1 MEEGRRPHRR
11 RTLVVSVREEKSLSS
26 RTIVLNDALY
36 EYLLSVSLREP
47 DVLCRLREETAKM
60 PQHNMQISPEQGQF
74 MALVVELTGA
84 RKCLEV
90 GTFTGYSTLSLALA
104 LPEDGQIVACDISE
118 EFTSRA
124 KPYWQKAGV
133 AGKIDL
139 RLGPALETLDA
150 LIADGES
157 GAFDFAFIDAD
168 KVNYQGYFQRALDLI
183 RRGGLI
189 LVDNVLWSGA
199 VVDPA
204 RDDEDTE
211 AIRAFNQACAGDPR
225 ISLSLVPI
233 GDGLT
238 LARKR

>member
-1 MEEGRRPHRR
+1 M
-11 RTLVVSVREEKSLSS
+11 SS

-74 MALVVELTGA
+74 IVLLVELTGA

-90 GTFTGYSTLSLALA
+90 GTFTGYSTLSVALA

-124 KPYWQKAGV
+124 KPYWQEAGV

-211 AIRAFNQACAGDPR
+211 AIRAFNQARAGDPR

>member
-1 MEEGRRPHRR
+1 M
-11 RTLVVSVREEKSLSS
+11 
-26 RTIVLNDALY
+26 
-36 EYLLSVSLREP
+36 
-47 DVLCRLREETAKM
+47 
-60 PQHNMQISPEQGQF
+60 
-74 MALVVELTGA
+74 
-84 RKCLEV
+84 
-90 GTFTGYSTLSLALA
+90 
-104 LPEDGQIVACDISE
+104 
-118 EFTSRA
+118 
-124 KPYWQKAGV
+124 
-133 AGKIDL
+133 
-139 RLGPALETLDA
+139 RLGPALDTLDA
-150 LIADGES
+150 LLDGGEA
-157 GAFDFAFIDAD
+157 GTFDFAFIDAD

-211 AIRAFNQACAGDPR
+211 AIRAFNQARADDPR

>member
-1 MEEGRRPHRR
+1 M
-11 RTLVVSVREEKSLSS
+11 SC

-74 MALVVELTGA
+74 IALLVELTGA

-90 GTFTGYSTLSLALA
+90 GTFTGYSTLSVALA

-211 AIRAFNQACAGDPR
+211 AIRAFNQARAGDPR

>member
-1 MEEGRRPHRR
+1 M
-11 RTLVVSVREEKSLSS
+11 SS

-74 MALVVELTGA
+74 MALLVELTGA

-124 KPYWQKAGV
+124 KPYWQEAGV

-211 AIRAFNQACAGDPR
+211 AIRAFNQARVGDPR

>member
-1 MEEGRRPHRR
+1 ME
-11 RTLVVSVREEKSLSS
+11 L
-26 RTIVLNDALY
+26 I
-36 EYLLSVSLREP
+36 
-47 DVLCRLREETAKM
+47 
-60 PQHNMQISPEQGQF
+60 
-74 MALVVELTGA
+74 GA

-90 GTFTGYSTLSLALA
+90 GTFTGYSTLSVALA

-211 AIRAFNQACAGDPR
+211 AIRAFNQARAGDPR

>member
-1 MEEGRRPHRR
+1 M
-11 RTLVVSVREEKSLSS
+11 SS

-74 MALVVELTGA
+74 IALLVELTGA

-90 GTFTGYSTLSLALA
+90 GTFTGYSTLSVALA

-124 KPYWQKAGV
+124 KPYWQEAGV

-139 RLGPALETLDA
+139 RLGPALETLDT

-211 AIRAFNQACAGDPR
+211 AIRAFNQARAGDPR

-233 GDGLT
+233 GDGLS

>member
-1 MEEGRRPHRR
+1 M
-11 RTLVVSVREEKSLSS
+11 SS

-74 MALVVELTGA
+74 IALLVELTGA

-90 GTFTGYSTLSLALA
+90 GTFTGYSTLSVALA

-124 KPYWQKAGV
+124 KPYWQEAGV

>member
-1 MEEGRRPHRR
+1 M
-11 RTLVVSVREEKSLSS
+11 SS

-74 MALVVELTGA
+74 MALLVELTGA

-90 GTFTGYSTLSLALA
+90 GTFTGYSTLSVALA

-124 KPYWQKAGV
+124 KPYWQEAGV

-183 RRGGLI
+183 RRGGLV
-189 LVDNVLWSGA
+189 LVDNVLLSGA

-211 AIRAFNQACAGDPR
+211 AIRAFNQACADDPR

>member
-1 MEEGRRPHRR
+1 M
-11 RTLVVSVREEKSLSS
+11 SS

-60 PQHNMQISPEQGQF
+60 PQNNMQISPEQGQF
-74 MALVVELTGA
+74 MALLVELTGA
-84 RKCLEV
+84 RKCLEI

-168 KVNYQGYFQRALDLI
+168 KVNYQGYFQRSLDLI

-204 RDDEDTE
+204 RNDEDTE
-211 AIRAFNQACAGDPR
+211 AIRAFNQTRAGDPR

>member
-1 MEEGRRPHRR
+1 M
-11 RTLVVSVREEKSLSS
+11 SS

-74 MALVVELTGA
+74 MALLVELTGA

-124 KPYWQKAGV
+124 KPYWQEAGV

-150 LIADGES
+150 MIADGES

-211 AIRAFNQACAGDPR
+211 AIRAFNQARAGDPR

>member
-1 MEEGRRPHRR
+1 M
-11 RTLVVSVREEKSLSS
+11 SS

-74 MALVVELTGA
+74 MALLVELTGA

-104 LPEDGQIVACDISE
+104 LPEDGKIVACDISE

-124 KPYWQKAGV
+124 KPYWQEAGV

-211 AIRAFNQACAGDPR
+211 AIRAFNQACANDPR

>member
-1 MEEGRRPHRR
+1 M
-11 RTLVVSVREEKSLSS
+11 SI
-26 RTIVLNDALY
+26 RTIVLNDALH

-74 MALVVELTGA
+74 MALLVELTGA

-124 KPYWQKAGV
+124 KPYWQEAGV

>member
-1 MEEGRRPHRR
+1 M
-11 RTLVVSVREEKSLSS
+11 SS

-74 MALVVELTGA
+74 MALLVELTGA

-90 GTFTGYSTLSLALA
+90 GTFTGYSTLSVALA

-124 KPYWQKAGV
+124 KPYWQEAGV

-150 LIADGES
+150 LIADGEI

-211 AIRAFNQACAGDPR
+211 AIRAFNQARAGDPR

>member
-1 MEEGRRPHRR
+1 M
-11 RTLVVSVREEKSLSS
+11 SS

-74 MALVVELTGA
+74 IALLVELTGA

-90 GTFTGYSTLSLALA
+90 GTFTGYSTLSVALA

-124 KPYWQKAGV
+124 KPYWQEAGV

-150 LIADGES
+150 LIANGES

-211 AIRAFNQACAGDPR
+211 AIRAFNQARAGDPR

>member
-1 MEEGRRPHRR
+1 M
-11 RTLVVSVREEKSLSS
+11 SS

-74 MALVVELTGA
+74 IALLVELTGA

-90 GTFTGYSTLSLALA
+90 GTFTGYSTLSVALA
-104 LPEDGQIVACDISE
+104 LPEDGQIVACDISQ
-118 EFTSRA
+118 EFTPRA
-124 KPYWQKAGV
+124 KPYWQEAGV

-150 LIADGES
+150 LITDGES

-168 KVNYQGYFQRALDLI
+168 KENYIAYWDLI
-183 RRGGLI
+183 VPKLPAGGL
-189 LVDNVLWSGA
+189 LVIDNVLWSGS
-199 VVDPA
+199 VLDPQTESA
-204 RDDEDTE
+204 E
-211 AIRAFNQACAGDPR
+211 AIVAFNRHVAEDDRVEQVMLTIR
-225 ISLSLVPI
+225 
-233 GDGLT
+233 DGVT
-238 LARKR
+238 IARKK

>member
-1 MEEGRRPHRR
+1 M
-11 RTLVVSVREEKSLSS
+11 SS

-74 MALVVELTGA
+74 IALLVELTGA

-157 GAFDFAFIDAD
+157 GAFDFAFLDAD
-168 KVNYQGYFQRALDLI
+168 KVNYQGYFLERYF
-183 RRGGLI
+183 
-189 LVDNVLWSGA
+189 S
-199 VVDPA
+199 
-204 RDDEDTE
+204 
-211 AIRAFNQACAGDPR
+211 F
-225 ISLSLVPI
+225 
-233 GDGLT
+233 
-238 LARKR
+238 

>member
-1 MEEGRRPHRR
+1 M
-11 RTLVVSVREEKSLSS
+11 SS
-26 RTIVLNDALY
+26 RTIVLSDALY
-36 EYLLSVSLREP
+36 EYMLSVSLREP
-47 DVLCRLREETAKM
+47 DVLSRLREETANL

-74 MALVVELTGA
+74 MALLVELTGA
-84 RKCLEV
+84 RRCLEI
-90 GTFTGYSTLSLALA
+90 GTFTGYSALSVALA
-104 LPEDGQIVACDISE
+104 LPEDGLIVACDISD

-124 KPYWQKAGV
+124 KPYWQEAGV

-183 RRGGLI
+183 RPGGLI
-189 LVDNVLWSGA
+189 LIDNVLWSGA
-199 VVDPA
+199 VADPA

-211 AIRAFNQACAGDPR
+211 AIRDFNRALADDPR

>member
-1 MEEGRRPHRR
+1 M
-11 RTLVVSVREEKSLSS
+11 SS

-74 MALVVELTGA
+74 IALLVELTGA

-183 RRGGLI
+183 HRGGLI

-211 AIRAFNQACAGDPR
+211 AIRAFNQARAGDPR

>member
-1 MEEGRRPHRR
+1 M
-11 RTLVVSVREEKSLSS
+11 SS

-47 DVLCRLREETAKM
+47 DVLCRLRQETARM

-74 MALVVELTGA
+74 MALLVELTGA

-90 GTFTGYSTLSLALA
+90 GTFTGYSALSVALA
-104 LPEDGQIVACDISE
+104 LPEDGRLVACDISE

-124 KPYWQKAGV
+124 KPYWEEAGV
-133 AGKIDL
+133 ARKIDL

-183 RRGGLI
+183 RPGGLI

-204 RDDEDTE
+204 RDDEDTK
-211 AIRAFNQACAGDPR
+211 AIRDFNEARAGDPR

>member
-1 MEEGRRPHRR
+1 M
-11 RTLVVSVREEKSLSS
+11 SS

-74 MALVVELTGA
+74 IALLVELTGA

-168 KVNYQGYFQRALDLI
+168 KGNYQGYFQRALDLI

-211 AIRAFNQACAGDPR
+211 AIRAFNQARAGDPR

>member
-1 MEEGRRPHRR
+1 M
-11 RTLVVSVREEKSLSS
+11 SS

-74 MALVVELTGA
+74 IALLVELTGA

-211 AIRAFNQACAGDPR
+211 AIRAFNQARAGDPR